1 MKDVTLR
8 QMEYLVAVI
17 DTGSV
22 SAGAQACHVS
32 QATVSSALAALE
44 RALACTLLLR
54 GPARRALPTPEG
66 LAFGNRARAVLAA
79 AQEAVE
85 SVDSS
90 LTELRGPLSVG
101 CMDTVSPRIL
111 PGLVEHFTQ
120 TWPEVDLRLRESDP
134 FSLQE
139 QVAAGALDVAVM
151 YERQVR
157 NPSLERFHLADV
169 QLHAMLPADSPL
181 ANGDSVALADLASM
195 PCILLDIPPTQELL
209 LERIHALGLQVDV
222 RWTSSSA
229 ETIRSLVAR
238 GLGFSLI
245 NAVPHPD
252 ARSFEGLPLA
262 YLPLSDEKQ
271 ANPAVALT
279 APGRRRSA
287 RIDEALHALRRVA
300 QDSSPGGW

>member
-8 QMEYLVAVI
+8 QMEYLVAVL
-17 DTGSV
+17 DAGSV

-44 RALACTLLLR
+44 RTLGATLLLR

-66 LAFGNRARAVLAA
+66 LEFGARARAVLASVNDA
-79 AQEAVE
+79 VEAV
-85 SVDSS
+85 DAS
-90 LTELRGPLSVG
+90 LTELSGPLSVG
-101 CMDTVSPRIL
+101 CMHTVSPRIL

-120 TWPEVDLRLRESDP
+120 KWPDVELRLQESDP
-134 FSLQE
+134 FTLQE
-139 QVAAGALDVAVM
+139 EVAAGTLDVAVM

-157 NPSLERFHLADV
+157 EPSLETFHLADV

-181 ANGDSVALADLASM
+181 AWGESVALAELAEL
-195 PCILLDIPPTQELL
+195 PCILLNIPPTQDLL
-209 LERIHALGLQVDV
+209 LERIHALGLEVDV

-252 ARSFEGLPLA
+252 ARSFEGLRLA

-287 RIDEALHALRRVA
+287 RIEEALHALRRVA